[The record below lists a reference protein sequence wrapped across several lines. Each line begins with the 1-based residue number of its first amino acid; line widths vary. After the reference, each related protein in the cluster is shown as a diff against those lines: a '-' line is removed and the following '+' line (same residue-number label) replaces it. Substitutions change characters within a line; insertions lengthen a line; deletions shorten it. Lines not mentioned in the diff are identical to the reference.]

1 MELIDL
7 VPSKKTMVGRRTGS
21 VYRAI
26 SAEADYAG

>member
-7 VPSKKTMVGRRTGS
+7 VPSKKTMVGRRGS